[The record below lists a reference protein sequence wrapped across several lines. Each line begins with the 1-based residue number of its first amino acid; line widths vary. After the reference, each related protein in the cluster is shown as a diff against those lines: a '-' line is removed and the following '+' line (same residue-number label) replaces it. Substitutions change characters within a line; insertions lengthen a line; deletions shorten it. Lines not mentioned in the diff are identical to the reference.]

1 MKLKTTLVLLIGFF
15 AFLNVKSQYSTGT
28 VPLFSTPGG
37 ADLAYSVKIDLSPS
51 LVTLTLVGPSTGWLG
66 MAFNTTNMDDIGKD
80 VVIFDGTNLSDR
92 TFNGQG
98 VVPPLDGTQNWT
110 VTSNTVVGSVRTVV
124 ATRAL
129 NTGDVNDYAF
139 TVPPTSPLNITYG
152 RRLSNFTIGYH
163 GSNSCGTT
171 TLNFGTTLGTSET
184 ALESKKIALYPN
196 PAKETVSL
204 KNADKIKSVDIYE
217 SAGRKVRSVKL
228 EGESI
233 SIRDLKSGIYYFE
246 ITLKDGT
253 TSYEKLIKE

>member
-1 MKLKTTLVLLIGFF
+1 MKLKTTLLLIGFF
-15 AFLNVKSQYSTGT
+15 AFFQVKSQYSTGT

-37 ADLAYSVKIDLSPS
+37 ADLAYSVKIDLTPS
-51 LVTLTLVGPSTGWLG
+51 LVTLTLIGPSTGWLG

-110 VTSNTVVGSVRTVV
+110 VTSNTVAGSVRTVI

-129 NTGDVNDYAF
+129 NTGDANDYVF
-139 TVPPTSPLNITYG
+139 TVPPAGPLNITYG

-171 TLNFGTTLGTSET
+171 SLNFGTLGTKET
-184 ALESKKIALYPN
+184 ASENKKIVLYPN
-196 PAKETVSL
+196 PAQETVSF

-228 EGESI
+228 EGENI
-233 SIRDLKSGIYYFE
+233 SVRDLKSGTYYFE

-253 TSYEKLIKE
+253 TSYEKLVKE

>member
-1 MKLKTTLVLLIGFF
+1 MKLKTTLLLIGFF
-15 AFLNVKSQYSTGT
+15 AFFQVKSQYSTGT

-37 ADLAYSVKIDLSPS
+37 ADLAYSVKIDLTPS
-51 LVTLTLVGPSTGWLG
+51 LVTLTLIGPSTGWLG

-110 VTSNTVVGSVRTVV
+110 VTSNTVAGSVRTVI

-129 NTGDVNDYAF
+129 NTGDANDYVF
-139 TVPPTSPLNITYG
+139 TVPPAGPLNITYG

-171 TLNFGTTLGTSET
+171 SLNFGTLGTKET
-184 ALESKKIALYPN
+184 ASENKKIVLYPN
-196 PAKETVSL
+196 PAQETVSF

-228 EGESI
+228 EGENI
-233 SIRDLKSGIYYFE
+233 SVRDLKSGTYYFE

>member
-1 MKLKTTLVLLIGFF
+1 MKLKTTLLLIGFF
-15 AFLNVKSQYSTGT
+15 VFFQVKSQYSTGT

-37 ADLAYSVKIDLSPS
+37 ADLAYSVKIDLTPS
-51 LVTLTLVGPSTGWLG
+51 LVTLTLIGPSTGWLG

-110 VTSNTVVGSVRTVV
+110 VTSNTVAGSVRTVI

-129 NTGDVNDYAF
+129 NTGDANDYVF
-139 TVPPTSPLNITYG
+139 TVPPAGPLNITYG

-171 TLNFGTTLGTSET
+171 SLSFGTLGTKET
-184 ALESKKIALYPN
+184 ASENKKIVLYPN
-196 PAKETVSL
+196 PAQEMVSF

-228 EGESI
+228 EGENI
-233 SIRDLKSGIYYFE
+233 SVRDLKSGTYYFE
-246 ITLKDGT
+246 ITLKDGS

>member
-1 MKLKTTLVLLIGFF
+1 MKLKTTLLLVGLF
-15 AFLNVKSQYSTGT
+15 AFLQVKSQYSTGT

-37 ADLAYSVKIDLSPS
+37 ADLAYSVKIDLTPS
-51 LVTLTLVGPSTGWLG
+51 LVTLTLIGPSSGWLG

-98 VVPPLDGTQNWT
+98 IVPPLDATQNWT
-110 VTSNTVVGSVRTVV
+110 VTSNTVAGSVRTVI

-129 NTGDVNDYAF
+129 NTGDANDYVF

-152 RRLSNFTIGYH
+152 RRLSNFTIAYH

-171 TLNFGTTLGTSET
+171 ALNFGTLGTNET
-184 ALESKKIALYPN
+184 VLESKKMNLYPN
-196 PAKETVSL
+196 PAKETVSF
-204 KNADKIKSVDIYE
+204 KNADKIKSIDIYE
-217 SAGRKVRSVKL
+217 SAGRKVRSVKV
-228 EGESI
+228 EGENI
-233 SIRDLKSGIYYFE
+233 SVRDLKSGIYYFE

-253 TSYEKLIKE
+253 VSYEKLIKE

>member
-1 MKLKTTLVLLIGFF
+1 MKLKTTLLLIGFF
-15 AFLNVKSQYSTGT
+15 AFFHVKSQYSTGT

-37 ADLAYSVKIDLSPS
+37 ADLAYSVKIDLTPS

-110 VTSNTVVGSVRTVV
+110 VTSNTVAGSVRTVI

-129 NTGDVNDYAF
+129 NTGDANDYVF
-139 TVPPTSPLNITYG
+139 TVPPAGPLNITYG

-171 TLNFGTTLGTSET
+171 SLSFGTLSTKET
-184 ALESKKIALYPN
+184 ASESKKMVLYPN
-196 PAKETVSL
+196 PAKETVSF

-228 EGESI
+228 EGENI
-233 SIRDLKSGIYYFE
+233 SVRDLKSGTYYFE

>member
-1 MKLKTTLVLLIGFF
+1 MKLKTTLLLIGFF
-15 AFLNVKSQYSTGT
+15 AFFHVKSQYSTGT

-37 ADLAYSVKIDLSPS
+37 ADLAYSAKIDLTPS
-51 LVTLTLVGPSTGWLG
+51 LVTLTLIGPSTGWLG
-66 MAFNTTNMDDIGKD
+66 MAFDTTNMDDIGKD

-110 VTSNTVVGSVRTVV
+110 VTSNTVAGSVRTVI

-129 NTGDVNDYAF
+129 NTGDANDYVF
-139 TVPPTSPLNITYG
+139 TFPPASPLNVTYG
-152 RRLSNFTIGYH
+152 RRLSNFTIAYH

-171 TLNFGTTLGTSET
+171 ALTFGSTLGTKET
-184 ALESKKIALYPN
+184 AVENKKIVLYPN
-196 PAKETVSL
+196 PAKETVSF
-204 KNADKIKSVDIYE
+204 KNVDKIKSVDIYE

-228 EGESI
+228 EGENI
-233 SIRDLKSGIYYFE
+233 SVRDLKSGAYYFE